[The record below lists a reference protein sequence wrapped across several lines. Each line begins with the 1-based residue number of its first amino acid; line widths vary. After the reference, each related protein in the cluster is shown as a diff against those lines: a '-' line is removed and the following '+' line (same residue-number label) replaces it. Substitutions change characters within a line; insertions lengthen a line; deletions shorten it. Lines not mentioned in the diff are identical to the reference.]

1 MPIAAESWK
10 TSPVAEQRIVVRS
23 VGWRGY
29 QSLLALIG
37 DQAIRLTYDRGD
49 VELLAPQ
56 PIHER
61 KKSLLGQYVRVLA
74 RELRTPIMPMGSATW
89 SREDLDRGLEADE
102 SFYLGDL
109 DRVAD
114 PDHVD
119 LTIDPPPDLAV
130 EIEISPSSLERMS
143 IYGALGV
150 PELWRYNGQTL
161 KVLIRQEDG
170 SYRPSDRSA
179 IFPDVPIDEVNRFAN
194 REESRDENV
203 NLDQFLAWVRAL
215 VESRTRGTAS

>member
-1 MPIAAESWK
+1 MTAAAESLK
-10 TSPVAEQRIVVRS
+10 SAPVAEQRIVLRS
-23 VGWRGY
+23 VGWDGY
-29 QSLLALIG
+29 QSLLELIG

-49 VELLAPQ
+49 VELTAPQ

-61 KKSLLGQYVRVLA
+61 KKSLPGQYVRILA
-74 RELRTPIMPMGSATW
+74 RELHIPIMPMGSATW
-89 SREDLDRGLEADE
+89 NRQDLDRGLEADE

-114 PDHVD
+114 PDHID

-130 EIEISPSSLERMS
+130 EIEISPSTLERMS

-150 PELWRYNGQTL
+150 PELWRYNGRAL

-170 SYRPSDRSA
+170 SYRVSDRSA
-179 IFPDVPIDEVNRFAN
+179 ILPEIPIDEINRFAN
-194 REESRDENV
+194 LEESRDENI
-203 NLDQFLAWVRAL
+203 NLDQFSAWVRAL
-215 VESRTRGTAS
+215 LESRKRGASS